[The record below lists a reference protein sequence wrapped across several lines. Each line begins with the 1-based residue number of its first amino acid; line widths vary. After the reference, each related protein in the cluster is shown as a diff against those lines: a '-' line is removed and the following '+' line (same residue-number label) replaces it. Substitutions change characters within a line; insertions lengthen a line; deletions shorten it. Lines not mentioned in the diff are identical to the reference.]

1 MGVKRGQ
8 CGGSERRMEKS
19 SPKKKRV
26 GESFDVGVVVSLEER
41 VFLFG
46 QSYSSMLGRTDI
58 CMVL

>member
-19 SPKKKRV
+19 SPKKKKRV

-41 VFLFG
+41 VFSFG
-46 QSYSSMLGRTDI
+46 AKL
-58 CMVL
+58 